1 MFADSQY
8 NFRAYN
14 LLDIFGGNFLM
25 AGLQASLGTHRGYL
39 NKLILIV
46 PAVPTEIL
54 GHIYPVKT
62 NIYKYYSISQSFT
75 TFLDLPPRCTI
86 KYFADLLNIFFYYF
100 FLNRSFFSIFR
111 LRWGKGC

>member
-1 MFADSQY
+1 
-8 NFRAYN
+8 
-14 LLDIFGGNFLM
+14 M

-86 KYFADLLNIFFYYF
+86 KYFADLLNIFFYFF
-100 FLNRSFFSIFR
+100 FLLFFVLCFVFPIIQ
-111 LRWGKGC
+111 LEYPGVKLKKN